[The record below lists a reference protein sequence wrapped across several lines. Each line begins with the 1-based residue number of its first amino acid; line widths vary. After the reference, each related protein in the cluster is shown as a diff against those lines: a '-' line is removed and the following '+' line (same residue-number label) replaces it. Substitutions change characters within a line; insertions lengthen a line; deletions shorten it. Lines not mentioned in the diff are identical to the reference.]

1 MELRILYAA
10 TMCLSDYLATM
21 PTKMVATCSFMFT
34 NPEKLIL
41 DEKWRKMLQT
51 TVYQKNL
58 FRIVTDEAH
67 VIPKW

>member
-1 MELRILYAA
+1 
-10 TMCLSDYLATM
+10 
-21 PTKMVATCSFMFT
+21 MFT